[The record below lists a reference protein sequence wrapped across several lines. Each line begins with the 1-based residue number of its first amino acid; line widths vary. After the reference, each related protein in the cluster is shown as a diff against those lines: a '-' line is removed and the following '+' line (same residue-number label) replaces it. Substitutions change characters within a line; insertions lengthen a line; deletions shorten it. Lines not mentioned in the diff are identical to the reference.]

1 MRRSGTTR
9 FVMGLVGTAVAL
21 VGVGTLSADVI
32 PGALY
37 GVNSQTGGGFLA
49 IIDKAD
55 GSVTNIGPTGID
67 VDGLAVFQAATIFAA
82 DNTNFRLVTLDPDTG
97 GVSSVIGAYGG
108 NTEFIEGMSFRPSD
122 GQLFGIDVL
131 LNELVTINS
140 STGEVT
146 SVGSFGEI
154 HRFAGLSFVGSTL
167 YAVDFGDGGLYEIN
181 QSTGQASIIGFGEPG
196 QNGGPL
202 GLATDPTNGSL
213 FTAEWRG
220 GANMTLATISTANG
234 SRTHVG
240 TMIGAPQI
248 EGLSFAVPEPTTLML
263 LLVGCTPIVLRR
275 R

>member
-1 MRRSGTTR
+1 MR
-9 FVMGLVGTAVAL
+9 LVGTAVAL

-37 GVNSQTGGGFLA
+37 GVNSGSSGQFLA
-49 IIDKAD
+49 LIDKTD
-55 GSVTNIGPTGID
+55 GSVTNIGPTNIKI
-67 VDGLAVFQAATIFAA
+67 DGLAVFQAATIFAA
-82 DNTNFRLVTLDPDTG
+82 DNTGFRLVTLDPDTG
-97 GVSSVIGAYGG
+97 GVSSVIGAYG
-108 NTEFIEGMSFRPSD
+108 NTNVIEGMAFRPSD
-122 GQLFGIDVL
+122 GQLFGVDVTFDG
-131 LNELVTINS
+131 LVTINS

-146 SVGSFGEI
+146 SVGGFGGPDLI
-154 HRFAGLSFVGSTL
+154 AGLSFVGSTL
-167 YAVDFGDGGLYEIN
+167 YAVDWGDGGLYEIN

-213 FTAEWRG
+213 YTAEWRG
-220 GANMTLATISTANG
+220 GLNDATLATISTANG

-248 EGLSFAVPEPTTLML
+248 EGLSFAVPEPTTLTL
-263 LLVGCTPIVLRR
+263 LLVGCTAIVLRR

>member
-1 MRRSGTTR
+1 MRRSGATR
-9 FVMGLVGTAVAL
+9 AAMGLVGAAVAL
-21 VGVGTLSADVI
+21 VGVGPLSADVI

-49 IIDKAD
+49 IIDKND

-82 DNTNFRLVTLDPDTG
+82 DNTDLRLVTLNPDTG

-108 NTEFIEGMSFRPSD
+108 GHRLEGMAFRPSD
-122 GQLFGIDVL
+122 GQLFGIDVNL
-131 LNELVTINS
+131 DVLVTINS

-146 SVGSFGEI
+146 SVGSFNGPDLL
-154 HRFAGLSFVGSTL
+154 AGLSFVGSTL
-167 YAVDFGDGGLYEIN
+167 YAVDWGDGGLYEIN
-181 QSTGQASIIGFGEPG
+181 QSTGQASLIGLGAAG
-196 QNGGPL
+196 GKGGPL

-213 FTAEWRG
+213 YTAEWRG
-220 GANMTLATISTANG
+220 GRNDATLATISTANG